1 LAVFSDKLCIMEETN
16 RSEMR
21 TATKRLAEKARSAN
35 GHPSPGD
42 IAEAHEL
49 FEKREN
55 CLVDTPSSG
64 IKLKSC
70 EEPDWTTWL
79 AIAEFF
85 GDYHAALVEIDNK
98 AATLPA
104 KIRSRGI

>member
-1 LAVFSDKLCIMEETN
+1 MEETN
-16 RSEMR
+16 RREMR
-21 TATKRLAEKARSAN
+21 MATRRLAEKARSAN
-35 GHPSPGD
+35 GHLAPSD

-55 CLVDTPSSG
+55 CLVDMLSNG
-64 IKLKSC
+64 IAVKFC

-85 GDYHAALVEIDNK
+85 DAYHAALVEIDNK
-98 AATLPA
+98 LATPLA
-104 KIRSRGI
+104 KIRLQAI